1 MLPIGR
7 SPSGLLELLGLKGSG
22 ANPRSLSEV
31 LQGTLALDQLYLA
44 PLRTRTI
51 AVTSVINANGN
62 WVAMT
67 VPAAELWLLE
77 NVTYYTGTA
86 LGAGESYRLVPGI
99 FWAGSAAAQQNL
111 GVEKL
116 WQATDRPAQGYDL
129 PTPIILQPGVQIGL
143 SCIAVS
149 SGAAQYTV
157 AAHYYRLAF

>member
-7 SPSGLLELLGLKGSG
+7 SPLGLLELLNLKGSG

-31 LQGTLALDQLYLA
+31 LQGTLALDELYLA
-44 PLRTRTI
+44 PLRGRTI
-51 AVTSVINANGN
+51 LSTSAISANGN
-62 WVAMT
+62 YAAVT
-67 VPAAELWLLE
+67 VPAAELWLLH

-86 LGAGESYRLVPGI
+86 LGAGESYRLVPAI
-99 FWAGSAAAQQNL
+99 FWAGSTAGQQNL

-129 PTPIILQPGVQIGL
+129 PRPTILQPGVQIGL

-149 SGAAQYTV
+149 SGVAQFTV